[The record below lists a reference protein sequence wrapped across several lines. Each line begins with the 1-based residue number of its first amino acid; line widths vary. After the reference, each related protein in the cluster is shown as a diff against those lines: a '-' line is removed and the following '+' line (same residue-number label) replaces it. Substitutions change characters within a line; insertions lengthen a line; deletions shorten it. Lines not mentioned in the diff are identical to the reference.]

1 MFKLKII
8 IAIVLITTLVSC
20 SSFSEDHYF
29 KDKITSST
37 SSQVNIV
44 PNYYKVRISGY
55 SFLSSSR
62 YVSGYFDQNA
72 INLYFNEIV
81 QPENAKLFNIKNDGD
96 GNKSLVTNESGN
108 ELVVVLSTNAKAV
121 TEHIGSIAK
130 NQTILNSLAQLTQ
143 KDKINEANTVKTEI
157 STITSETQNFI
168 LKTDIYLQNLST
180 RATDKEKKEGIRNY
194 LSAIIN

>member
-8 IAIVLITTLVSC
+8 IAVLLFTTLISC
-20 SSFSEDHYF
+20 SSFREEHYF
-29 KDKITSST
+29 KDRITSRNSGA
-37 SSQVNIV
+37 VNIV

-81 QPENAKLFNIKNDGD
+81 QPENAKLFNTKTDGD

-130 NQTILNSLAQLTQ
+130 NQTILNSLAQLSQ
-143 KDKINEANTVKTEI
+143 KDKINEANTVKSEI
-157 STITSETQNFI
+157 STITNETQNFI

-180 RATDKEKKEGIRNY
+180 RTTDKEKREGIRNY
-194 LSAIIN
+194 LSSLIN

>member
-1 MFKLKII
+1 MFKLKIVI
-8 IAIVLITTLVSC
+8 KILLVTTLVSC
-20 SSFSEDHYF
+20 SSFREEHYF
-29 KDKITSST
+29 KDRITSSNSGT
-37 SSQVNIV
+37 VNIV
-44 PNYYKVRISGY
+44 PNYYKVRICGY

-81 QPENAKLFNIKNDGD
+81 QPENAKLFNTKTDGD
-96 GNKSLVTNESGN
+96 GNKSLLTNESGN

-130 NQTILNSLAQLTQ
+130 NQTILNSLAQLSQ
-143 KDKINEANTVKTEI
+143 KDKINEANTVKSEI
-157 STITSETQNFI
+157 STITNETQNFI

-180 RATDKEKKEGIRNY
+180 RTTDNEKKDGIKNY
-194 LSAIIN
+194 LSSIIN